1 VTLQPILAASLAV
14 QVHVATLALA
24 LLVGTWQFALT
35 RNGSSA
41 HRMLGRAFLIL
52 MATTAVV
59 AAFIR
64 VRPPHSP
71 YLGLSW
77 FHLFVPLVLGLCGMA
92 LYGAMKHRVSIHR
105 FAAINLYFGSLLFTG
120 AVQVFLDRGITHQ
133 VFFSR

>member
-1 VTLQPILAASLAV
+1 MTLQPILAASWAV
-14 QVHVATLALA
+14 QAHVATLVLA
-24 LLVGTWQFALT
+24 LLVGTWQFAVT
-35 RNGSSA
+35 RNGSAA
-41 HRMLGRAFLIL
+41 HRTLGRMFLML
-52 MATTAVV
+52 MVTTAVV

-92 LYGAMKHRVSIHR
+92 FYGATTHRVSVHR

-120 AVQVFLDRGITHQ
+120 AVQVFLARGITHQ
-133 VFFSR
+133 IFFSR